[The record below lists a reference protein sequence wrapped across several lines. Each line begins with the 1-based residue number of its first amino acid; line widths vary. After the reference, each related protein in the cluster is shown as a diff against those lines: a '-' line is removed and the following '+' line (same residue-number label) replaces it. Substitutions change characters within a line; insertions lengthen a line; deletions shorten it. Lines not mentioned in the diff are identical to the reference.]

1 MNACCVRYEKQNTPV
16 TEQERGNWDE
26 DELFIDSISH
36 LVLSIEMY
44 TQSVCI
50 VLKVSEVEVEED
62 VMINHL
68 QTIYINIISIS
79 NTVLVKLIDAR
90 QRWQWVSN
98 YLSDAKC
105 DPSHTVL
112 IKTQKLAHLFDFFEL
127 HIVSFFCSYLSMH
140 PQYSWLKEN

>member
-1 MNACCVRYEKQNTPV
+1 MNGCCVRYEKQNTPV

-50 VLKVSEVEVEED
+50 VKGVRGGGGGGCDDKSFTNYL
-62 VMINHL
+62 
-68 QTIYINIISIS
+68 YIISIS

-127 HIVSFFCSYLSMH
+127 HIVSFF
-140 PQYSWLKEN
+140 E